1 MSTSKRGIK
10 NSYKMG
16 ILKSLVR
23 AKIKRPLRPA
33 VFCQSIT
40 KMERWAEAA
49 SDQMEESSVMECA
62 GLYNENDPW
71 SGAALLRMI
80 WTE

>member
-1 MSTSKRGIK
+1 
-10 NSYKMG
+10 MG

-23 AKIKRPLRPA
+23 VKIKTASKACCVL
-33 VFCQSIT
+33 SEHT

-49 SDQMEESSVMECA
+49 GDQMEESSVMERA
-62 GLYNENDPW
+62 VLYNENDPW